1 MERAFDTGEKKY
13 ACRLLVGN
21 LKENIHLENHGVD
34 VDLKEIVWLGFVW
47 HSIGTYDELL

>member
-1 MERAFDTGEKKY
+1 LTQGRRNMLADFWWE
-13 ACRLLVGN
+13 N